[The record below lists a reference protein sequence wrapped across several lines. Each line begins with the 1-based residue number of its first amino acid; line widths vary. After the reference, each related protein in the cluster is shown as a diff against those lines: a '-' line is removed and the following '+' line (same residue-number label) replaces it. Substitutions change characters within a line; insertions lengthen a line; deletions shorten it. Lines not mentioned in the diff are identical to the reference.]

1 MAKTV
6 SLSDYDERRRFEIRL
21 QVSLRSNAIKI
32 KAQSKHPERFDEYIL
47 QRDQKI
53 MELIGSEG
61 QLEIFE
67 NGIKIYP

>member
-53 MELIGSEG
+53 RELIGSEG
-61 QLEIFE
+61 QFEIFE

>member
-53 MELIGSEG
+53 RELIGSEG